1 MLEIMNKQLVID
13 TMTKELRE
21 EPLEIYDSLM
31 LKFKENSLFKNLSA
45 YIYISYIIENVLGST
60 LTNIKKK
67 VETGRRLEQN
77 DKDKIKLL
85 MNYCIYFIM
94 QEVKFY
100 DYNYISIIAERN
112 KNKFEPAMNEC
123 RKLLIYNENKDTNIE
138 FKYIEALKQT
148 FIIIS
153 EELLYDMKEK
163 QIMTSIKETK
173 NNIVSNDKCC
183 TIINQYIKQF
193 IES

>member
-67 VETGRRLEQN
+67 VDTGRRLEQN

-123 RKLLIYNENKDTNIE
+123 RKLLRYNENKDTNIE